1 VTRIRWIATGVG
13 VVVVALIVV
22 FAVSPQATTVADRS
36 PLINKPAPAL
46 AGRSLTGGG
55 EVSLG
60 RWRGRF
66 VLVNFFAHW
75 CVPCQQEEPQL
86 EAFWR
91 QHRRAG
97 DVEVLGVVLD
107 DQPRPATEWV
117 EEHGGRYPVL
127 ADPEGD
133 YAFRYGVRSPPTSFL
148 VSPKG
153 RILSEIDGPVTASG
167 LDHLLAL
174 ARARGY

>member
-1 VTRIRWIATGVG
+1 MTRIRWIATGVG

-22 FAVSPQATTVADRS
+22 FAVSPPATTVADRT
-36 PLINKPAPAL
+36 PLIDKPAPAL
-46 AGRSLTGGG
+46 AGPSLTGGG
-55 EVSLG
+55 RVSLA
-60 RWRGRF
+60 RMRGSF

-91 QHRRAG
+91 QHRRSGGVA
-97 DVEVLGVVLD
+97 VLGVVLE
-107 DQPRPATEWV
+107 DQPGPAAKWV

-148 VSPKG
+148 ISPKG
-153 RILSEIDGPVTASG
+153 RILSEIDGPVTVSG
-167 LDHLLAL
+167 LDRLLAV